1 MIKKILI
8 AKDGKRIYIREMNK
22 DVHTQFGLIKTK
34 DLKKKQGIIKS
45 NTGKKFF
52 IIPPSFTDKFAKI
65 KRLAQIITLKD
76 IATIITET
84 GINSTSKAVDAG
96 AGSGALACALAHICK
111 QVTTYEIRKPFI
123 KIVKENKNLFA
134 LKNLKIKNKDIYKK
148 INEKNL
154 DLITLDLPEPW
165 KALNNAAKSLKIGG
179 FLVAYL
185 PQITQVIELVKHLN
199 NHKNFVYTK
208 ALENIQR
215 RWNIAKKIA
224 RPESR
229 IIGHTAFIVFAR
241 RV

>member
-8 AKDGKRIYIREMNK
+8 TKDRKKFYVRDINK
-22 DVHTQFGLIKTK
+22 DVHTQFGLIKAR
-34 DLKKKQGIIKS
+34 DLKKKSGKIKS
-45 NTGKKFF
+45 NTGKEFF
-52 IIPPSFTDKFAKI
+52 IMPPGFADKFARI

-84 GINSTSKAVDAG
+84 GINHTSKVVDAG
-96 AGSGALACALAHICK
+96 AGSGALACALAHLCK
-111 QVTTYEIRKPFI
+111 QVTTYEIRKSFI
-123 KIVKENKNLFA
+123 KIVKENKNLFE

-148 INEKNL
+148 IDERNL

-165 KALNNAAKSLKIGG
+165 KAINNAAKSLKTGA

-185 PQITQVIELVKHLN
+185 PQITQVIEFVKQLN
-199 NHKNFVYTK
+199 NNKDFIYIKT
-208 ALENIQR
+208 LENIQR
-215 RWNIAKKIA
+215 RWNIDGKIA

-229 IIGHTAFIVFAR
+229 MIGHTAFIVFAR